1 MPVWPMAAVV
11 LLMFALSHLTLGQDV
26 VVTVNPDVDNSECV
40 SAQQLLASSGARN
53 QSTCRTVNHALGNVS
68 CGSSCTVPIDEQL
81 NGVLIRLEDGKH
93 RLTGQWLA

>member
-1 MPVWPMAAVV
+1 MAAVLV
-11 LLMFALSHLTLGQDV
+11 LLVLVLRLGVHLTLGQDV

-53 QSTCRTVNHALGNVS
+53 QSTCRTFNNALGNVS
-68 CGSSCTVPIDEQL
+68 CGPSCTVPIDEQL

-93 RLTGQWLA
+93 RLTGQ